1 MNADFVKAIDTVCK
15 RSNIDLKISDIV
27 SLVEKKETEETF
39 PVVHLHCRN
48 DVEKFEFL
56 MVVVMTPTYFD
67 VLVTEK
73 NGSPYSCDNIHLT
86 LDRNYNVVFNK

>member
-1 MNADFVKAIDTVCK
+1 MNEAFVKAIDVVCK

-27 SLVEKKETEETF
+27 TLAEEEETESTF

-67 VLVTEK
+67 VIVTEK
-73 NGSPYSCDNIHLT
+73 KGSPYSCDNMHLT
-86 LDRNYNVVFNK
+86 LDRDYNVVFTK